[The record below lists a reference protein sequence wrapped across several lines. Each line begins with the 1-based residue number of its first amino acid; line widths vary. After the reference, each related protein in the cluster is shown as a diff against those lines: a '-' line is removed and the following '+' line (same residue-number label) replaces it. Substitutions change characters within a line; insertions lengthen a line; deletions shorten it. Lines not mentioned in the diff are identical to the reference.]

1 MSQSEEDLRHLED
14 EREVDRGHS
23 RRPQSVADLPK
34 PLYRLKAMHSNE
46 TFFAY
51 FPGFYS
57 PEAEAA
63 PAPETAAPDRSGAGE
78 GGTAAAPAEAVA
90 YAATSTAEGAA
101 PAEAA
106 LFGGAAPVEE
116 PPLSAEAG
124 EASSEPPAA
133 RSEPPAGEIPPRSM
147 VVAPTRYGRDICEV
161 QGTVKEPGPI
171 GMEDLVKIERVATS
185 EDLKKV
191 EANREREHKAFE
203 ACKQRIAARNLPMK
217 LVSAHYLL
225 EEPKVLFYFSAESRV
240 DFRELVKDLV
250 SVFKMRIE
258 LRQIGVRDEARV
270 TGGCGVCGRVLCC
283 HGVTDKL
290 TPVSIKMAKDQ
301 NLSLNSMKIS
311 GPCGRLLC
319 CLAYE
324 YGFYRDA
331 RRELP
336 NEGARFPYD
345 GTQFRVIEVNALA
358 GTVKMA
364 GEDGR
369 LLDMSSTRFAYAEGR
384 WQIRPESPDLPAP

>member
-1 MSQSEEDLRHLED
+1 VPE
-14 EREVDRGHS
+14 
-23 RRPQSVADLPK
+23 
-34 PLYRLKAMHSNE
+34 PLYRVKVRHSNE
-46 TFFAY
+46 TFFAWRENPELLE
-51 FPGFYS
+51 PGTM
-57 PEAEAA
+57 A
-63 PAPETAAPDRSGAGE
+63 
-78 GGTAAAPAEAVA
+78 
-90 YAATSTAEGAA
+90 
-101 PAEAA
+101 
-106 LFGGAAPVEE
+106 
-116 PPLSAEAG
+116 
-124 EASSEPPAA
+124 
-133 RSEPPAGEIPPRSM
+133 
-147 VVAPTRYGRDICEV
+147 VAPTRYGRDLCEI
-161 QGTVKEPGPI
+161 QGQVKPPSRIAADELLKIDRLATP
-171 GMEDLVKIERVATS
+171 EDIAKVKANAE
-185 EDLKKV
+185 K
-191 EANREREHKAFE
+191 EAKAFE
-203 ACKQRIAARNLPMK
+203 ACRQRIESRRLPMK

-225 EEPKVLFYFSAESRV
+225 EEQKVLFFFSAESRV

-283 HGVTDKL
+283 HGVSDKL

-336 NEGARFPYD
+336 GEGVRFSFE
-345 GTQFRVIEVNALA
+345 GVLFRVMEVNCLA
-358 GTVKMA
+358 GTVKAA

-369 LLDMSSTRFAYAEGR
+369 VLDMPASRFSHAEGR
-384 WQIRPESPDLPAP
+384 WQVKPEPEAAAKPDKAEKADKADRE